1 MVKRVATAVWQGS
14 LKEGKGRFS
23 AESGKLSEIPYSWAQ
38 RFGDEK
44 GTNPEEL
51 IGAAHAACFSMASS
65 AEMGK
70 VGIVPVEIQTRATI
84 TMEKTEAGNSVVAS
98 HLDVTVKAPGA
109 DKAKLILALEAAKKG
124 CPISRLLAPGLSI
137 TMTPTVVV

>member
-1 MVKRVATAVWQGS
+1 MVKRHATAVWEGA

-23 AESGKLSEIPYSWAQ
+23 VESGKLSDVSYTWAS
-38 RFGDEK
+38 RFGDDK

-65 AEMGK
+65 AELGK
-70 VGIVPVEIQTRATI
+70 VGVTPQKIETRATI

-98 HLDVTVKAPGA
+98 HLDVTVTAPGA
-109 DKAKLILALEAAKKG
+109 DKTKVEAALRAAEKG
-124 CPISRLLAPGLSI
+124 CPISRLLGPGLKIS
-137 TMTPTVVV
+137 MTPTVKV